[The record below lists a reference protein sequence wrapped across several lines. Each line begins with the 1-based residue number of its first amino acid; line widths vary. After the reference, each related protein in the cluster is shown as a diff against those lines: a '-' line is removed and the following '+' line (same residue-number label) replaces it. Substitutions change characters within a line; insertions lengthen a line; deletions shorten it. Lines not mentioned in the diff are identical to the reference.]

1 MCDDDMDGDGAHN
14 DEDNCPTKPNP
25 EQVDRDGDGSGD
37 SCDNCPKDKNPDQT
51 DENQNFIGDICE
63 TGKDDDGDGF
73 YGINRPL
80 LSLISDLMASFAGN
94 GDNCP
99 HVPNYDQQDI
109 DNDGGVR
116 SIYTLS
122 NIPSYLPPFN
132 PPLNTNYPSCHMQL

>member
-109 DNDGGVR
+109 DKDGIR
-116 SIYTLS
+116 SWPALA
-122 NIPSYLPPFN
+122 
-132 PPLNTNYPSCHMQL
+132 